1 MGIVDWFKRQTF
13 DGKIQRHVGQVS
25 SSNKALVNAKLS
37 IDLLEPKE
45 PQNSGKVRIGITMSS
60 FASYESLGI
69 VLTKNEAKE
78 LAELL
83 LAASQMI

>member
-37 IDLLEPKE
+37 IDLLESKE
-45 PQNSGKVRIGITMSS
+45 PQKSGSVRIGITMSS

-83 LAASQMI
+83 LAASSND

>member
-45 PQNSGKVRIGITMSS
+45 PQKSVSVRIGITMSS

-83 LAASQMI
+83 LAASSNN